1 MTLKNV
7 ATLCLVA
14 VLVLAIT
21 ASLFGLN
28 AAATDPTGF
37 AHYQGAVLYA
47 EAPVA
52 TPTSGASTNSNPS
65 GGGNGGG

>member
-1 MTLKNV
+1 MTLKKI

-14 VLVLAIT
+14 ALVQAI
-21 ASLFGLN
+21 AAPMFGLN
-28 AAATDPTGF
+28 AAASDPTGS
-37 AHYQGAVLYA
+37 ARYQGSIPYA